1 MEAVQ
6 TSDPSESDHAESTEN
21 GRHPLLRARHHAQP
35 TPPPEHLGLQGSHDN
50 KPPPAPDFTDDI
62 GPTIDGTVVLSA
74 RPDAAI
80 ETDTV
85 VGTVIDL
92 TAHPTDIEDRIEVA
106 DWPAGTTEDANDAL
120 ELSVVMPCLNEAET
134 IAACIEKAS
143 VAIERLGV
151 RAEIVVA
158 DNGSTDGSPE
168 IAEALG
174 ARVVLVDVPG
184 YGSALMGGIAAARGR
199 YVIMGD
205 ADDSYDFG
213 DLAPFLD
220 KLREG
225 HDLVMGNRFH
235 GDFRPGAMPAMHR
248 YLGTPALTGIE
259 RLLFRSPIGDLNC
272 GMRALRRAAV
282 PGLDLRAPGM
292 EFASEMIVKASLRG
306 LRIAEVPTTL
316 SPAGRSRP
324 PHLRAWRDGWRHL
337 RFLLFHSPTWLFL
350 YPGIILACA
359 GLLILLGALTSR
371 TPVVGLGPRA
381 PAIFVGSLTLAAG
394 YQSVLFSCLAKSF
407 AVGEGVL
414 PGGDRLHRFSRHIT
428 LERGLAVGFVLVA
441 AGATASALVAVPL
454 VTATVSLAN
463 GAGLE
468 RMAVLGFASMMLGGQ
483 TILSSLLLGVL
494 GLSQR

>member
-1 MEAVQ
+1 MAIAELPDQGGLHVEAVQ
-6 TSDPSESDHAESTEN
+6 TSDPSESDRAESSEN
-21 GRHPLLRARHHAQP
+21 ARHPLLRARHHVQQTLP
-35 TPPPEHLGLQGSHDN
+35 LEHLSLQDN
-50 KPPPAPDFTDDI
+50 AAPA
-62 GPTIDGTVVLSA
+62 
-74 RPDAAI
+74 AAD
-80 ETDTV
+80 DTV
-85 VGTVIDL
+85 VGTLIDL
-92 TAHPTDIEDRIEVA
+92 NARPTGIEDRMGVA
-106 DWPAGTTEDANDAL
+106 DWPAGTAGTAEEAEVLDEAL

-134 IAACIEKAS
+134 IAACIEKAT

-158 DNGSTDGSPE
+158 DNGSTDGSRE

-174 ARVVLVDVPG
+174 VRVVRVDAPG
-184 YGSALMGGIAAARGR
+184 YGSALMGGIDAARGR

-213 DLAPFLD
+213 DLAPFLE

-225 HDLVMGNRFH
+225 NDLVMGNRFH

-350 YPGIILACA
+350 YPGIILAFA
-359 GLLILLGALTSR
+359 GLLILLGALTSQA
-371 TPVVGLGPRA
+371 PADSLGPRA

-394 YQSVLFSCLAKSF
+394 YQSVLFSCLAKNF

-414 PGGDRLHRFSRHIT
+414 PGGDRLHRVSRRIT
-428 LERGLAVGFVLVA
+428 LELGLAVGFVLFA
-441 AGATASALVAVPL
+441 AGATASAVAGVPL
-454 VTATVSLAN
+454 ATATASLAN
-463 GAGLE
+463 VAGLE
-468 RMAVLGFASMMLGGQ
+468 RLAVLGFAAMMLGGQ

-494 GLSQR
+494 GLARQ